1 MAQTRRGV
9 EPRGGTL
16 SRGGTAS
23 RSGTTSKGG
32 TTSRSRTNQTGRT
45 NKGYSSARGNLY
57 IYDNTARSLDVRRQL
72 EEEPRKQL
80 SHVTRKNRD
89 KAHHMNPGY
98 VFFLLGAVC
107 ICAVVLINYLQLQ
120 SDVTT
125 KVKNISRLES
135 EVNTLQLSNEENY
148 NRIVRN
154 VDLEEIRKI
163 AIGELGMTYAQEGQI
178 ITYENA
184 RHDYMRRVSE

>member
-1 MAQTRRGV
+1 M
-9 EPRGGTL
+9 
-16 SRGGTAS
+16 
-23 RSGTTSKGG
+23 
-32 TTSRSRTNQTGRT
+32 
-45 NKGYSSARGNLY
+45 Y
-57 IYDNTARSLDVRRQL
+57 IYDNTARDLDVRRQL
-72 EEEPRKQL
+72 EEEPKKQL

-98 VFFLLGAVC
+98 VIFLLGAICV
-107 ICAVVLINYLQLQ
+107 CAVVLINYLQLQ
-120 SDVTT
+120 SDITA
-125 KVKNISRLES
+125 KVKHISTLES

-184 RHDYMRRVSE
+184 KHDYMRRVIEE

>member
-1 MAQTRRGV
+1 MAQTRR
-9 EPRGGTL
+9 
-16 SRGGTAS
+16 GTAS
-23 RSGTTSKGG
+23 RSGTASRNG
-32 TTSRSRTNQTGRT
+32 TVSRNGTASRNRTNQTSRA
-45 NKGYSSARGNLY
+45 NKVKSSARGNLY
-57 IYDNTARSLDVRRQL
+57 IYDNTARNLDVRRQL

-89 KAHHMNPGY
+89 KAHHMNLGY

-107 ICAVVLINYLQLQ
+107 VCAVVLINYLQLQ
-120 SDVTT
+120 SDITA
-125 KVKNISRLES
+125 KVKNISSLES

-184 RHDYMRRVSE
+184 KHDYMRRVIE